1 MWSGSWT
8 DSRKNAEQFLAF
20 HKRLCHALIMD
31 IIGSSREKSTLYIAV
46 LTLAFI
52 GLALVVSTWQILR
65 RQQEASMEH
74 LELTAIAVLQAV
86 DSSLRRSPM
95 GNNRFST
102 DTRNFFRDLEASGDI
117 LFVGMVD
124 EIGKRL
130 GVDGEDAP
138 MLHFPADALAVMKA
152 GFRWQGATVY
162 GSEKVYVAL
171 RRIQRATPGES
182 GRLHRG
188 GGSHLPRLTDEKL
201 FLAVAVNMEKHFAT
215 YQEFR
220 KTALFQTAYILAA
233 AVFLWALV
241 IRFLSR
247 RKLAG
252 KAVMLEQFQA
262 KLLDNLPDGLLLA
275 DASGRVFAVNPAA
288 RAILSV
294 QGREGGQDLVGSCLK
309 ATTAALVPP
318 IDPTKDNGW
327 QQAVF
332 NNMHLELRVLSLPP
346 KVDLAPEDNTPSLM
360 VIIRDRTHIRFLE
373 NNLAEAENLAAIG
386 SLAAGVAHEIRNPL
400 SALRGFAQYFAKK
413 LAGKQPEEEY
423 ARTMVRESDRLNRV
437 VTDLLYLAR
446 PHDLARMPVS
456 LAGIRDEMASLLSFE
471 LREQGVAL
479 DCALDAPTVNADS
492 DALKQALLNLL
503 LNALEALNGFS
514 GTSRCLLLS
523 SEQVVENGF
532 VGIRITVADSGPG
545 MTEEE
550 QKQACKPF
558 FTTKKKGTG
567 LGLALV
573 RTIMRGHGGSLAITS
588 PYPTGSGGGCAVSLF
603 FPDGLPDNQHAET
616 SGV

>member
-1 MWSGSWT
+1 M
-8 DSRKNAEQFLAF
+8 EF
-20 HKRLCHALIMD
+20 
-31 IIGSSREKSTLYIAV
+31 IGSSREKSTLYIAV

-65 RQQEASMEH
+65 RQQDASMEH

-95 GNNRFST
+95 GHNRFST

-117 LFVGMVD
+117 LFVGLVD
-124 EIGKRL
+124 ETGKRL
-130 GVDGEDAP
+130 GADNEDTP
-138 MLHFPADALAVMKA
+138 VLHFPADALTALEA
-152 GFRWQGATVY
+152 GFRWQGVTVY
-162 GSEKVYVAL
+162 GSQKAYVAL

-188 GGSHLPRLTDEKL
+188 GDMHLPRLADAKL
-201 FLAVAVNMEKHFAT
+201 FLAVAVNMEKHFAI

-262 KLLDNLPDGLLLA
+262 KLIDNLPDGLLLA

-288 RAILSV
+288 RAILSAPD
-294 QGREGGQDLVGSCLK
+294 RKEGQNLVGSRLE
-309 ATTAALVPP
+309 TITASLVPP
-318 IDPTKDNGW
+318 VDPTRDNGW
-327 QQAVF
+327 QQVVR
-332 NNMHLELRVLSLPP
+332 NNLHLEIRVLPLPS
-346 KVDLAPEDNTPSLM
+346 KDGLVPEDQTPSLM
-360 VIIRDRTHIRFLE
+360 VIIRDRTRIRSLE
-373 NNLAEAENLAAIG
+373 NNLAEAEKLAAIG

-413 LAGKQPEEEY
+413 LSGKQPEEEY
-423 ARTMVRESDRLNRV
+423 AQTMVRESDRLNRV

-446 PHDLARMPVS
+446 PHDLARVRIT
-456 LAGIRDEMASLLSFE
+456 LAGICDEMTSLLSFE
-471 LREQGVAL
+471 LREQGVGL
-479 DCALDAPTVNADS
+479 DCALHAPTVNADP

-514 GTSRCLLLS
+514 GVSRQLCLS
-523 SEQVVENGF
+523 SEQAVENGLA
-532 VGIRITVADSGPG
+532 GTRITVADSGPG

-550 QKQACKPF
+550 REQACKPF

-573 RTIMRGHGGSLAITS
+573 RTIMGGHGGSLAIIS
-588 PYPTGSGGGCAVSLF
+588 PYPADSDGGCAVSLF
-603 FPDGLPDNQHAET
+603 FPDEPAENQQAET
-616 SGV
+616 SGI